1 MLRRTI
7 TYNDYNGNTRTEDF
21 YFNLNQAEVTE
32 MELSVAGGL
41 TEMMKRIVA
50 AQDGKQII
58 QTIKEFIR
66 KAYGVKS
73 PDGKRFIKSEAISEE
88 FEQTEAYNI
97 LFMELVFN
105 ADKAS
110 AFFNAIVAGAA
121 AEGGAPVSPPAALP
135 TQV

>member
-121 AEGGAPVSPPAALP
+121 AEGAAPVSPPAALP

>member
-73 PDGKRFIKSEAISEE
+73 PDGKRFIKSEALSEE

-121 AEGGAPVSPPAALP
+121 AEGAAPVSPPAALP
-135 TQV
+135 AQV